1 MIDNTSKL
9 DFMVE
14 ILRDVVNK
22 NTCVGYFC
30 TFNYLG
36 FKKTADC
43 NLGLPLVGY
52 QEAEVRSLKIS
63 NIMKKIYND
72 KVNYKKYLDDD
83 TEQYLIKTYD
93 YYFSSI
99 ALKYKVVYT
108 KPSFPKGFETKVK
121 NFVTAHNTFYVV
133 GDILDDDINNL
144 LVATDDLT
152 QHIPV
157 KRHFIRQLIRNADEY
172 SFEQLNP
179 AIKVDKKPAG
189 FTEL

>member
-1 MIDNTSKL
+1 MIDKEYKL
-9 DFMVE
+9 DFMVK
-14 ILRDVVNK
+14 ILTDVVNK

-30 TFNYLG
+30 TFDYLG

-43 NLGLPLVGY
+43 DLGLSLVGY

-63 NIMKKIYND
+63 NIMEKIYND
-72 KVNYKKYLDDD
+72 KVNYKKYLDND
-83 TEQYLIKTYD
+83 TEQYLIKTFD

-99 ALKYKVVYT
+99 ALKYKITYT
-108 KPSFPKGFETKVK
+108 NQSFPKGFETKVK

-133 GDILDDDINNL
+133 GDSLDDDINNL
-144 LVATDDLT
+144 LVASDDLT

-172 SFEQLNP
+172 SLEQLNP
-179 AIKVDKKPAG
+179 VIKVDEKPAD
-189 FTEL
+189 FKEL